1 MVDVTSR
8 KKCNYCRF
16 RQIERVSWL
25 CSFFFYRFEKCKI
38 KGMDPDLKENQH
50 QHIKVKNPET
60 KEVCDELKHNQKEQ
74 KHLEFDKN
82 VPESKENK
90 HIKVKYDELEPIPNE
105 LEVKQ
110 IEENLSVT
118 EEVNKEEFGDEHE
131 QNQNS
136 EMDCVA
142 EKIHIVSVQDIPQSL
157 SFHFGAAEFKRLHFF
172 VDLWHMQKVVQ
183 PLGLPNIIP
192 ILESLKNKK
201 QIPSEVVKNNFM
213 VSSEFFIVT
222 AAQ

>member
-1 MVDVTSR
+1 MLLRGKMKRAFFCCLRGGNCTVDVTSR

-16 RQIERVSWL
+16 EQLPV
-25 CSFFFYRFEKCKI
+25 CSSFAQFWFYRFEKCKL
-38 KGMDPDLKENQH
+38 KGMVPDLKENQH
-50 QHIKVKNPET
+50 PHIKVKNTET

-74 KHLEFDKN
+74 KHLELDKN
-82 VPESKENK
+82 VSESKENE
-90 HIKVKYDELEPIPNE
+90 HIKVKYDELEPMPNE

-142 EKIHIVSVQDIPQSL
+142 TNNHVIGVQDIPQYL
-157 SFHFGAAEFKRLHFF
+157 AFQFGASEFKRLHFF
-172 VDLWHMQKVVQ
+172 VDLWYMQKVVQ
-183 PLGLPNIIP
+183 PVGLSNIIP
-192 ILESLKNKK
+192 ILESLKNTKT
-201 QIPSEVVKNNFM
+201 IS
-213 VSSEFFIVT
+213 I
-222 AAQ
+222 